1 MKQLIGEDT
10 DWMDAFEDAHQ
21 RRKAEEAARR
31 ELKYQ
36 QELRKEAI
44 KRELAFIHWMDSYSD
59 EEKWRHVFNLLNGYE
74 ND

>member
-1 MKQLIGEDT
+1 MKYDIYTDT
-10 DWMDAFEDAHQ
+10 DVQDALENAHK

-44 KRELAFIHWMDSYSD
+44 KRELKFIHWMDSYSD